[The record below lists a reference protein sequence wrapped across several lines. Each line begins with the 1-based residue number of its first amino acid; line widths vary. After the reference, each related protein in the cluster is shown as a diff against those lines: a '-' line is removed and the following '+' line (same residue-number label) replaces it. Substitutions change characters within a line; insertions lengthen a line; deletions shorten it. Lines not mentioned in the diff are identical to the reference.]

1 MITEIKPQ
9 AAALSISHSTVN
21 YVTQGRKIFS
31 ISNGGW
37 QWAISAN
44 YRNLTHDQWTVLQ
57 SNLLQSYGQWA
68 NFQFYVD
75 YIYPNGQGF
84 TINNPITFEVNAN
97 TPAGSHSIV
106 LNNVNSYATTNSFKT
121 GDLLY
126 HPNLGPGNINVVAA
140 DAEVGATTTTV
151 YLVRPIRAALTAGA
165 EISMA
170 EYVYASLGNKEYN
183 VTRTTP
189 GYYSVDLDF
198 VVRDRFRNYQNG

>member
-1 MITEIKPQ
+1 MTEIKPQ
-9 AAALSISHSTVN
+9 SATLGVNHATIN

-37 QWAISAN
+37 QWSISAS
-44 YRNLTHDQWTVLQ
+44 YRNLTLDQWTVLQ

-68 NFQFYVD
+68 NFEFYID

-84 TINNPITFEVNAN
+84 SVANPITFEVAAN
-97 TPAGSHSIV
+97 TPVGSHSIV
-106 LNNVNSYATTNSFKT
+106 LNNVNSYATTNAFKT

-126 HPNLGPGNINVVAA
+126 HPNLGTGNINIVAA
-140 DAEVGATTTTV
+140 DAQVGATTTTV
-151 YLVRPIRAALTAGA
+151 YLVRPIRAALSAGA

-170 EYVYASLGNKEYN
+170 EYVYASLANKDYT
-183 VTRTTP
+183 VTQTTP